1 MSLFNPAPLRGAG
14 QAPAPLR
21 EAPEPQK
28 GTGQV
33 QEEPRSLQTQ
43 RGRLVALRSFFRYL
57 VKSSQILYDPA
68 TELELPK
75 TRKNIPRDIM
85 SKKEI
90 LKILNQ
96 PDPDNVL
103 GLRDKAI
110 LELLYS
116 TGIRNQELRNLCI
129 YDIDIA
135 NNYLRVTRGKGKK
148 DRVIPLG
155 EIAATYVE
163 EYLNHSRPKLLNKE
177 ETNILFLTKHGRT
190 MKNNGLIETI
200 KKYAAKAKLE
210 KHITPHSFRHTCA
223 THLLKNNASLRHI
236 QELLGHASIEST
248 QIYTRV
254 DISDLK
260 RAHKRYHPRERGE

>member
-1 MSLFNPAPLRGAG
+1 
-14 QAPAPLR
+14 
-21 EAPEPQK
+21 
-28 GTGQV
+28 
-33 QEEPRSLQTQ
+33 
-43 RGRLVALRSFFRYL
+43 
-57 VKSSQILYDPA
+57 
-68 TELELPK
+68 
-75 TRKNIPRDIM
+75 M

-163 EYLNHSRPKLLNKE
+163 EYLNHSRPKLLNKK
-177 ETNILFLTKHGRT
+177 ETNILFLTKHGRA

-200 KKYAAKAKLE
+200 KKYAVKAKLE

>member
-1 MSLFNPAPLRGAG
+1 M
-14 QAPAPLR
+14 
-21 EAPEPQK
+21 
-28 GTGQV
+28 
-33 QEEPRSLQTQ
+33 
-43 RGRLVALRSFFRYL
+43 ALRSFFRYL
-57 VKSSQILYDPA
+57 AKSNQILYDPA
-68 TELELPK
+68 VELELPK

-103 GLRDKAI
+103 GSRDKAI

-163 EYLNHSRPKLLNKE
+163 EYLNHSRPKLLSPVRSKSPKVHAAPMTGTSNGVNKE